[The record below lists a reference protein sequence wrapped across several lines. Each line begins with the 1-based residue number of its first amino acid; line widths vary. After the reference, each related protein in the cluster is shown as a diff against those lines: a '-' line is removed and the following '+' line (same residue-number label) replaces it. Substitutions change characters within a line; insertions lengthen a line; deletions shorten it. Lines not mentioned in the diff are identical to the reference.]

1 MVDEPQKIRRP
12 RTTVA
17 TVRQQMAEAEAVH
30 QREVAVLEAQLQ
42 RLEAE
47 QFQRLARLA
56 ATVGIDLSVVGDE
69 AIVSALRAIAPVGSS
84 FRETGVEDRK
94 AARRPAASRTGG
106 EDVPA

>member
-1 MVDEPQKIRRP
+1 MVDEPKKIRRP

-30 QREVAVLEAQLQ
+30 QREVAALEAQLQ

-56 ATVGIDLSVVGDE
+56 ATVGIDLSVVSDDD
-69 AIVSALRAIAPVGSS
+69 IVTALRAISPGGGS
-84 FRETGVEDRK
+84 FRETVVEDRK
-94 AARRPAASRTGG
+94 AARRPSASRTGN

>member
-1 MVDEPQKIRRP
+1 MAEDSVKARRP

-30 QREVAVLEAQLQ
+30 QREVAALQAQLQ

-56 ATVGIDLSVVGDE
+56 ATVGIDLSIVSDD
-69 AIVSALRAIAPVGSS
+69 AIVTALRAIAPGGGS
-84 FRETGVEDRK
+84 FRESGVEDRK
-94 AARRPAASRTGG
+94 AARRPAVSRAGG
-106 EDVPA
+106 EDVSA

>member
-1 MVDEPQKIRRP
+1 MAEDPVKARRP

-30 QREVAVLEAQLQ
+30 QREVAALEAQLQ

-56 ATVGIDLSVVGDE
+56 ATVGIDLSVISDD
-69 AIVSALRAIAPVGSS
+69 AIVTALRAIAPGGGP

-94 AARRPAASRTGG
+94 AARRSATARAGG